1 VTRRTLICI
10 GLAAAILLVTAT
22 TALAATYVGRAI
34 EDPRVRVSFE
44 KDGQLIKRFTI
55 EQARFFC
62 TDGDRF
68 RANTR
73 VGRMRVREDR
83 RFRGRFTNNDGS
95 VSVLVRGRL
104 LGERAR
110 GRFRIVAFFDDVQC
124 NTNRVRWRARR
135 Q

>member
-1 VTRRTLICI
+1 MRRALICT
-10 GLAAAILLVTAT
+10 GLVVAMLLLTAT
-22 TALAATYVGRAI
+22 TALAATYAGRAV

-44 KDGQLIKRFTI
+44 RDGQFIKRFTI
-55 EQARFFC
+55 ERARFFC

-68 RANTR
+68 RADTR
-73 VGRMRVREDR
+73 VGRMRVRDR
-83 RFRGRFTNNDGS
+83 GRFRGRFTDNDGS

-104 LGERAR
+104 RGERAR

>member
-1 VTRRTLICI
+1 LTRRALICT
-10 GLAAAILLVTAT
+10 GLAVTILLLAAT
-22 TALAATYVGRAI
+22 TALAATYVGRAT

-44 KDGQLIKRFTI
+44 KDGQFINRFTI

-83 RFRGRFTNNDGS
+83 RFRGRFTDNNGS

-104 LGERAR
+104 RGESAR

-124 NTNRVRWRARR
+124 NTNRVRWRAR
-135 Q
+135 QQ